1 MAARRAHNPKVVGS
15 SPTPATTIA
24 TKKAPGDF
32 RGLFVFRL
40 WCLFAV
46 IRFVE
51 GDAFFGVKKQMRANL
66 QFWWLIVALAIVALV
81 VACGSDDSLATDTPP
96 NLAVAQKDTE
106 PIDGSKAG
114 SLYREALSRVQLREL
129 ETREYIYLSEEI
141 ELVEQALEIRPGYP
155 DALEVLSWVYNT
167 YPAYAEDDV
176 AHETALE
183 YAEELFRVRGEADKY
198 SYQLLGAAVY
208 SKDQLEL
215 GDRYFDKAIES
226 APTDVLEQMFRQQKE
241 ILREPFATR
250 PLKGLIRGRVF
261 TGHDPRIASVF
272 RDDAGAFDF
281 SALRCSGLGYHCNSQ
296 VAVVSIEK
304 AELGNKKISRR
315 PGAGV
320 AVGPGMEVGAGVAVG
335 AGVGV
340 GTIDNRGAQYWLSKA
355 QALLVSNLER
365 SNSCS
370 WA

>member
-114 SLYREALSRVQLREL
+114 SLYREVLSRVQLREL

-198 SYQLLGAAVY
+198 S
-208 SKDQLEL
+208 
-215 GDRYFDKAIES
+215 
-226 APTDVLEQMFRQQKE
+226 
-241 ILREPFATR
+241 
-250 PLKGLIRGRVF
+250 
-261 TGHDPRIASVF
+261 
-272 RDDAGAFDF
+272 
-281 SALRCSGLGYHCNSQ
+281 
-296 VAVVSIEK
+296 
-304 AELGNKKISRR
+304 
-315 PGAGV
+315 
-320 AVGPGMEVGAGVAVG
+320 
-335 AGVGV
+335 
-340 GTIDNRGAQYWLSKA
+340 
-355 QALLVSNLER
+355 
-365 SNSCS
+365 
-370 WA
+370 